1 MREKIE
7 EFFKKNGRLAITI
20 LFILELI
27 LSMFITPSKFDD
39 AYFIEKVTN
48 SSILSFVADRYTWW
62 SSRVIIEF
70 VLCWVLKTSKYLWIL
85 LEAFMVALAGY
96 SISKIFI
103 KDEKNENTAM
113 LVFMILAYPLN
124 NMASAGWA
132 ATTVNYMWPV
142 ATGLFALIPIRK
154 IWDGEKIKPYQF
166 VLYSLALIF
175 SGNAEISCAIL
186 VGAYIL
192 FTALYILKNKKVH
205 PYLVIQTLL
214 IIASLIFILT
224 CPGNSERT
232 KTEIETN
239 FKDLGMLTFID
250 KLSLGFTSTIG
261 LIVGKGNIIYTIFT
275 MLIVL
280 YVFSNY
286 KDVLYRVV
294 ALVPF
299 LSILVLQYG
308 SNITGNVFGYIVS
321 FKELL
326 SQEWV
331 FLSPSTSNNMLYA
344 LPIIFAFVNFIS
356 IALSLLLIFK
366 KLDSNVALI
375 VFLAGLASRLI
386 MGFSPTIFNSKERTM
401 IFFEFAMIIDSIL
414 IWQEFTKKNDKTDL
428 KVQRRTSAIIKCI
441 GAFQYFNILLCIL
454 YTQK

>member
-1 MREKIE
+1 MKEKIE
-7 EFFKKNGRLAITI
+7 EFFKKNGRLAIFI
-20 LFILELI
+20 LFILEII
-27 LSMFITPSKFDD
+27 LSLLITPNRFDD
-39 AYFIEKVTN
+39 AFFIEKVTN
-48 SSILSFVADRYTWW
+48 NSIISFVAERYNTWT
-62 SSRVIIEF
+62 SRVIIEF
-70 VLCWVLKTSKYLWIL
+70 VLCSVLKVSKYLWVL

-103 KDEKNENTAM
+103 KEEKNENTAM
-113 LVFMILAYPLN
+113 LLFMILAYPLN

-132 ATTVNYMWPV
+132 ATTVNYMWPL

-186 VGAYIL
+186 VGSYLL
-192 FTALYILKNKKVH
+192 FTVLYLLKNKKIH
-205 PYLVIQTLL
+205 PYLVVQTLL
-214 IIASLIFILT
+214 ILACLVFILT
-224 CPGNSERT
+224 CPGNSVRT
-232 KTEIETN
+232 ETEITTH
-239 FKDLGMLTFID
+239 FKDMEMLTFID

-261 LIVGKGNIIYTIFT
+261 LIIGKGNIIYTIFT
-275 MLIVL
+275 MLIVV
-280 YVFSNY
+280 YIFSNY
-286 KDVLYRVV
+286 KETLYRVI

-299 LSILVLQYG
+299 LSMLVLQYG
-308 SNITGNVFGYIVS
+308 SNITGNVFGFLIS
-321 FKELL
+321 FKGLI
-326 SQEWV
+326 SQEWI

-344 LPIIFAFVNFIS
+344 LPLIFAFINFIS

-366 KLDSNVALI
+366 KLDSNVAII

-386 MGFSPTIFNSKERTM
+386 MGFSPTIFNSGERTM

-414 IWQEFTKKNDKTDL
+414 IWQELIKNNDKSDL

>member
-1 MREKIE
+1 MKEKIDKFLKE
-7 EFFKKNGRLAITI
+7 NGRFAIII

-27 LSMFITPSKFDD
+27 LSLFITPSRFDD
-39 AYFIEKVTN
+39 AYFIEQATN
-48 SSILSFVADRYTWW
+48 SSIFSFVAGRYNSWT
-62 SSRVIIEF
+62 SRVIIEF
-70 VLCWVLKTSKYLWIL
+70 VLCSVLKVSKYLWIL

-96 SISKIFI
+96 SISRIFI
-103 KDEKNENTAM
+103 KEEKNENTAM
-113 LVFMILAYPLN
+113 LIFMILAYPLN

-132 ATTVNYMWPV
+132 ATTVNYMWPL

-186 VGAYIL
+186 LGAYIL
-192 FTALYILKNKKVH
+192 FTMLYILKNKRIH
-205 PYLVIQTLL
+205 PYLIIQNLI

-224 CPGNSERT
+224 CPGNSVRT
-232 KTEIETN
+232 QTEIGKH
-239 FKDLGMLTFID
+239 FKDMEMLTFID

-261 LIVGKGNIIYTIFT
+261 LIIGKGNIIYAIFT
-275 MLIVL
+275 MLIVV
-280 YVFSNY
+280 YIFSNY
-286 KDVLYRVV
+286 KECLYRVV
-294 ALVPF
+294 ALIPF
-299 LSILVLQYG
+299 LSILILQYC
-308 SNITGNVFGYIVS
+308 SNITGNVFGFLVS

-326 SQEWV
+326 AQEWI

-344 LPIIFAFVNFIS
+344 LPLIFAFINFIS
-356 IALSLLLIFK
+356 IAVSLLLIFK
-366 KLDSNVALI
+366 KLDNNVALV

-386 MGFSPTIFNSKERTM
+386 MGFSPTIFNSGERTM
-401 IFFEFAMIIDSIL
+401 LFFEFAMIIDSIL
-414 IWQEFTKKNDKTDL
+414 IWQEFVKKNDKTDL

-441 GAFQYFNILLCIL
+441 GVFQYFNILLCIL